1 MVSPIDRVRKEAVR
15 CGTKLQPVSW
25 KVYSSRIHSGLI
37 IIIII
42 ITIGGGGGAPGWARR
57 SGPGPDNASAPFV
70 LGGILAFFLLLLT
83 PLLDPSPIRFYFS
96 QCILPTTLLQARFA
110 ALEIAGGSNRLL
122 NMREVVL
129 KHRVR

>member
-1 MVSPIDRVRKEAVR
+1 M
-15 CGTKLQPVSW
+15 
-25 KVYSSRIHSGLI
+25 IHSGLI

-42 ITIGGGGGAPGWARR
+42 ITIGGGGGGAPWWARR

-70 LGGILAFFLLLLT
+70 LGGTLAFFLLLLT
-83 PLLDPSPIRFYFS
+83 PLPDPSSIRFYFS
-96 QCILPTTLLQARFA
+96 QCILSTTLLQARFT

-122 NMREVVL
+122 NEREVVL